1 MSTPVSSFATLL
13 NKTDVTDYMSRLQS
27 IQSARNVISS
37 SYDNLLNSGNSL
49 ADILASD
56 AFDEING
63 AQDFD
68 YLGYSTVQQK
78 TDVLKRLEFLR
89 YTLIEKGV
97 GEAMPEIQLVDRC
110 IKFVSRG
117 FALTASLVEQ
127 LNKIHHEYA

>member
-1 MSTPVSSFATLL
+1 MSSPVSSFDTLL
-13 NKTDVTDYMSRLQS
+13 STIDGTDYMSRLQS

-37 SYDNLLNSGNSL
+37 SYDNLLNSRNSL

-78 TDVLKRLEFLR
+78 TDVVERLQFLR
-89 YTLIEKGV
+89 RTLNEKGV
-97 GEAMPEIQLVDRC
+97 GEATPAVQLVDRC